1 MYVKYKRSLV
11 KRIDDL
17 MDLSFSMDWKALLC
31 VNNTGK
37 RGHPFTTQNAFIT
50 FPAKLREMYSVIFRS
65 IYVIARIFSI
75 ITVRGY
81 YIL

>member
-1 MYVKYKRSLV
+1 MN
-11 KRIDDL
+11 RIEDL
-17 MDLSFSMDWKALLC
+17 TDLSFSMDCKALLD
-31 VNNTGK
+31 VNISGK
-37 RGHPFTTQNAFIT
+37 RDHPFKIQNAFIT